1 MNTFN
6 VIQNNGEFSIRPGH
20 RTGMKNIEKWKR
32 DILRNWVLENK
43 QNPYPSEN
51 TKDELAK
58 VCNLSKKQ
66 VSNWF
71 TNARKV
77 RQGLILVPIGS
88 YLYAFYKFFS
98 YKHQFN
104 LK

>member
-6 VIQNNGEFSIRPGH
+6 TIQINSDFTARPGH

-51 TKDELAK
+51 TKDELA
-58 VCNLSKKQ
+58 N
-66 VSNWF
+66 
-71 TNARKV
+71 
-77 RQGLILVPIGS
+77 I
-88 YLYAFYKFFS
+88 
-98 YKHQFN
+98 
-104 LK
+104 